1 MKLVKFWSIFVWYVI
16 MAIVSYELYNMCAAQ
31 REIFSRMS
39 AYVMLWTSFVTL
51 FGCVLLG
58 YMTVDNMATFF
69 SREKSLKCEDIQLI
83 ESCYAI
89 SCEYLWSNWYYSL
102 LRSAC
107 SHISC
112 VKNMIAFPS
121 DIFLQRKILEMW
133 WYRTYHVLLCH
144 VSVRVRIGM
153 SCSSGVLVIIFLE
166 SNRNIFACDI
176 FL

>member
-1 MKLVKFWSIFVWYVI
+1 MNYITCAPRSGRFSAVWVHTWCSEQVSWHCLVAFCWVI
-16 MAIVSYELYNMCAAQ
+16 WLLTIWLH
-31 REIFSRMS
+31 FS
-39 AYVMLWTSFVTL
+39 L
-51 FGCVLLG
+51 
-58 YMTVDNMATFF
+58 
-69 SREKSLKCEDIQLI
+69 EKNPWNVKI
-83 ESCYAI
+83 
-89 SCEYLWSNWYYSL
+89 SNWS
-102 LRSAC
+102 
-107 SHISC
+107 SHAMLSHASICDRIGIIRCWGVLVVIFLVS
-112 VKNMIAFPS
+112 NMIAFPS